1 MKFVTMATALV
12 AVSMTLSSCWR
23 ADDAVELPTEVKDV
37 AAEQFSVVASANA
50 EATFT
55 VDVQAT
61 KKDATDKKSALFTE
75 IDNSNKT
82 VKVTATL
89 VNPAGFVESTQT
101 ATVNFSGSMRSA
113 VVAFDFAKASTDIKT
128 QAEVA
133 AATTDVVVKSETTN
147 DIKADMTI
155 PAGVE
160 VTGNT
165 TDPFSVTAYEST
177 PSIVDADDIKVGQPL
192 TTSDE
197 ESKVMVLDCTPSGA
211 TFSEPVTLKVF
222 VGTELAGEEITVEN
236 NGEKLTGV
244 VQPDGNV
251 EFKVSHFSQWNV
263 LFIPIVAKVEKHSVN
278 IASMS
283 GVSVSRG
290 KNTYKFNK
298 RVGVNYSATGLME
311 MFITAMFGEKELA
324 GGIEDEGSF
333 DATDAGTATIK
344 VDQNYTD
351 YTFRFGTKTF
361 TATVWG
367 GTVSTINIVGG
378 GSGSNAHSG
387 GSGN

>member
-23 ADDAVELPTEVKDV
+23 ADDAVELPTEVTEV
-37 AAEQFSVVASANA
+37 APELYSVVASANA

-61 KKDATDKKSALFTE
+61 AKAATDKKSALFTE

-113 VVAFDFAKASTDIKT
+113 VIAFDFAKASTDIKT

-133 AATTDVVVKSETTN
+133 AATTDLVVKSETNN
-147 DIKADMTI
+147 DIDANMTI

-160 VTGNT
+160 VSGNV

-177 PSIVDADDIKVGQPL
+177 PSIVDADDLEVGKPI
-192 TTSDE
+192 TTSEE
-197 ESKVMVLDCTPSGA
+197 ESKIMVLDCTPSGA

-222 VGTELAGEEITVEN
+222 VGTELAGETIEVEN
-236 NGEKLTGV
+236 NGEKVTGV
-244 VQPDGNV
+244 VQADGNV
-251 EFKVSHFSQWNV
+251 EFKVTHFSIWSVMLNCT
-263 LFIPIVAKVEKHSVN
+263 LDKAEKGSVT
-278 IASMS
+278 IANQA

-290 KNTYKFNK
+290 TNYYNFTHYA
-298 RVGVNYSATGLME
+298 GVESNATGLVAK
-311 MFITAMFGEKELA
+311 FLKIMFGLTKINLNYQ
-324 GGIEDEGSF
+324 GSF
-333 DATDAGTATIK
+333 VATDAGTATIK
-344 VDQNYTD
+344 VVQNYTD
-351 YTFRFGTKTF
+351 YTFRYGAKTF
-361 TATVWG
+361 TARVWG
-367 GTVSTINIVGG
+367 GTVSTVDIVGG
-378 GSGSNAHSG
+378 GSGSNVHSG

>member
-23 ADDAVELPTEVKDV
+23 ADDAVELPTEVTEV
-37 AAEQFSVVASANA
+37 APEQYSVVASANA

-61 KKDATDKKSALFTE
+61 AKAATDKKSALFTE

-113 VVAFDFAKASTDIKT
+113 VIAFDFAKASTDIKT

-133 AATTDVVVKSETTN
+133 AATTDLVVKSETNN
-147 DIKADMTI
+147 DIDANMTI

-160 VTGNT
+160 VSGNT
-165 TDPFSVTAYEST
+165 TDPFSVTAYEAT
-177 PSIVDADDIKVGQPL
+177 PSIVDADDIEVGKPL
-192 TTSDE
+192 TTSEE

-222 VGTELAGEEITVEN
+222 VGKELAGETIEVEN
-236 NGEKLTGV
+236 NGEKLSGV
-244 VQPDGNV
+244 VQADGTV
-251 EFKVSHFSQWNV
+251 EFKVTHFSQWNV
-263 LFIPIVAKVEKHSVN
+263 LFIPIVAKVDKGSVT
-278 IASMS
+278 IANQA

-290 KNTYKFNK
+290 ENTYKFTKNA
-298 RVGVNYSATGLME
+298 GVESNVTGLME
-311 MFITAMFGEKELA
+311 MFITAMFGEKKVV
-324 GGIEDEGSF
+324 IEDEGSF
-333 DATDAGTATIK
+333 IATDAGTATIK
-344 VDQNYTD
+344 VVQNYTD
-351 YTFRFGTKTF
+351 YTFAFGFKTF
-361 TATVWG
+361 TARVWG
-367 GTVSTINIVGG
+367 GTVSTIDIVGG
-378 GSGSNAHSG
+378 GSGSNVHSG

>member
-1 MKFVTMATALV
+1 MKFVTVATALV

-23 ADDAVELPTEVKDV
+23 ADDAVELPTEVTEV
-37 AAEQFSVVASANA
+37 APEQYSVVASANA

-61 KKDATDKKSALFTE
+61 AKPATDKKSALFTE

-113 VVAFDFAKASTDIKT
+113 VIAFDFAKASTDIKT

-133 AATTDVVVKSETTN
+133 AATEDLVVTSNTTP
-147 DIKADMTI
+147 IVADMTI

-160 VTGNT
+160 VSGNV
-165 TDPFSVTAYEST
+165 TDPFSVTAYEAT
-177 PSIVDADDIKVGQPL
+177 PSIVDADDLEVGKPL
-192 TTSDE
+192 TTSEE

-222 VGTELAGEEITVEN
+222 VGTELAGETIEVEN
-236 NGEKLTGV
+236 NGEKLSGV
-244 VQPDGNV
+244 VQADGNV
-251 EFKVSHFSQWNV
+251 EFKVTHFSQWNV
-263 LFIPIVAKVEKHSVN
+263 LFIPIVAKVDKGSVT
-278 IASMS
+278 IANQA

-290 KNTYKFNK
+290 ENTYKFTKNA
-298 RVGVNYSATGLME
+298 GVNYSATGLLG
-311 MFITAMFGEKELA
+311 MFINTMFGESETT
-324 GGIEDEGSF
+324 IDDEGSF
-333 DATDAGTATIK
+333 MATDSGTATIK
-344 VDQNYTD
+344 VVQNYTD
-351 YTFRFGTKTF
+351 YTFRYGLFTIF
-361 TATVWG
+361 TARVWG
-367 GTVSTINIVGG
+367 GTVSTIDIVGG
-378 GSGSNAHSG
+378 GSGSNVHSG

>member
-23 ADDAVELPTEVKDV
+23 ADDAVELPTEVTEV
-37 AAEQFSVVASANA
+37 APEQYSVVASANA

-61 KKDATDKKSALFTE
+61 AKAATDKKSALFTE

-113 VVAFDFAKASTDIKT
+113 VIAFDFAKASTDTKT

-133 AATTDVVVKSETTN
+133 AATEDQVVYYTTPTIDAN
-147 DIKADMTI
+147 MTI

-160 VTGNT
+160 VSGNT

-177 PSIVDADDIKVGQPL
+177 PSIVDADDLEVGKPL
-192 TTSDE
+192 TTSEE
-197 ESKVMVLDCTPSGA
+197 ESKVMVLSCTPSGA
-211 TFSEPVTLKVF
+211 TFSEPITLKVF
-222 VGTELAGEEITVEN
+222 VGTELAGETIEVEN
-236 NGEKLTGV
+236 NGEKLSGV
-244 VQPDGNV
+244 VGIDGNV
-251 EFKVSHFSQWNV
+251 EFKVDHFSDWNV
-263 LFIPIVAKVEKHSVN
+263 LFIPIVAKIDKGKETLFTQ
-278 IASMS
+278 S

-290 KNTYKFNK
+290 ENTYKFTK
-298 RVGVNYSATGLME
+298 HAGVNYSATGLLG
-311 MFITAMFGEKELA
+311 MFINTMFGESGTTLD
-324 GGIEDEGSF
+324 DEGSF
-333 DATDAGTATIK
+333 MASDSGTATIK
-344 VDQNYTD
+344 VVQYYTE
-351 YTFRFGTKTF
+351 YTFHYGLFTVF
-361 TATVWG
+361 TARVWG
-367 GTVSTINIVGG
+367 GTVSTIDIVGG
-378 GSGSNAHSG
+378 GSGSNDHSG